1 MATQTRHLGLRSGI
15 GLVVSNMVG
24 AGVFLSAGFMAQDM
38 AAREILLAWAVG
50 AVIALCGARAYA
62 QVTEWVPRSG
72 GEYRFL
78 SDLLHPALGYL
89 AGWGSLLLGFTAPIA
104 VDALAAGAFAATV
117 FPEVEP
123 KAVGAVVIVALAVL
137 HAVGLRTSKI
147 THNVLVAVDA
157 VLLLGFVLVGLFL
170 GRAEWPSWAPP
181 NATAGFPL
189 EAFVRG
195 LFFIAFAFSGWNAA
209 AYAAS
214 EFRDAR
220 RDVPRA
226 MLIGCALVAVLYLV
240 VNWVFVANLTPEQGR
255 AVFDYESRRV
265 TLGHVLIRDL
275 LGENGGIAMS
285 LLSFTAFVAAASAMS
300 LVGPRVYSAMAE
312 DGFLPHALAA
322 QQGRPPVASVMLQ
335 AILALV
341 LLYTHTLQQVL
352 TNVGGILTLFAA
364 LVSLSIFRVF
374 FGKTSFERPSLLA
387 LVAAGVH
394 VASAVFM
401 LYFGFRGST
410 HLLLWIGVVAAI
422 ALVAFVATR
431 SLAVARANGR
441 A

>member
-24 AGVFLSAGFMAQDM
+24 AGVFLSAGFMAQDLN
-38 AAREILLAWAVG
+38 AAEILLAWVVG
-50 AVIALCGARAYA
+50 AAIALCGARAYA

-157 VLLLGFVLVGLFL
+157 VLLVGFVLVGLFL
-170 GRAEWPSWAPP
+170 GRAAWPTWTPP
-181 NATAGFPL
+181 NATPGFPL
-189 EAFVRG
+189 EAFVRS

-255 AVFDYESRRV
+255 AVFDYESKRV
-265 TLGHVLIRDL
+265 TLGHVLVRDL

-364 LVSLSIFRVF
+364 LVSLSIFRVYF
-374 FGKTSFERPSLLA
+374 AKTNFARPSVLA

-431 SLAVARANGR
+431 SLAVARANGG